1 MKLFTS
7 LINTIKEHFRLKL
20 IICFILCAILP
31 LLILGTIS
39 YKISYNIAKDKIL
52 KETAISCEKN
62 QHLLENRMT
71 QIENLEDSIH
81 FNLCMLC
88 TTAEQPM
95 SNYLDKLSAVR
106 NNIASIADSFNIY
119 HVNIFLPDDSFA
131 SKEGLTFCSLSDLK
145 KYKVQ
150 LSDFSKQGLTPNWIF
165 RKDINFPYMVSKG
178 EEPSGVLSC
187 YRYAKINS
195 QKTCL
200 AVHITSEELSN
211 YLNTF
216 SEGNPSLSYI
226 INSEGVVLS
235 STDKKQI
242 GGSLSNEKLHAITQN
257 LRLSHFSYDKCE
269 IISTPVHNQLFL
281 VTETPDYYIRQSS
294 SFLVKMIFICFMIIV
309 PLTML
314 SIIWVADQ
322 MTNKINH
329 LSHSMSEIKMD
340 DVIDSTQIDK
350 LVPSSSTHLDE
361 IDSLTV
367 TCANMISELNSSFEN
382 NLQLKIQE
390 EKLNYQLL
398 QSQIN
403 PHFLYNIL
411 ASVQNLLS
419 FGEITKANKML
430 ADLSLFYKGLLRT
443 SNDLIPIKKELEIA
457 QLYMEMEALC
467 KDNLFDWNI
476 DMEEGIE
483 NFLICKFTLQPILEN
498 SIQHGFKGNG
508 IHMHID
514 ISIRYDDDMIEI
526 MISDN
531 GIGMSPEKLNELREG
546 IVSKQIHYEKH
557 FGISNINSRIC
568 SSLQGHGT
576 LRVES
581 NKDTGTTIYIRIPQ
595 LLKDY

>member
-1 MKLFTS
+1 
-7 LINTIKEHFRLKL
+7 
-20 IICFILCAILP
+20 
-31 LLILGTIS
+31 
-39 YKISYNIAKDKIL
+39 
-52 KETAISCEKN
+52 
-62 QHLLENRMT
+62 
-71 QIENLEDSIH
+71 
-81 FNLCMLC
+81 
-88 TTAEQPM
+88 
-95 SNYLDKLSAVR
+95 
-106 NNIASIADSFNIY
+106 
-119 HVNIFLPDDSFA
+119 
-131 SKEGLTFCSLSDLK
+131 
-145 KYKVQ
+145 
-150 LSDFSKQGLTPNWIF
+150 
-165 RKDINFPYMVSKG
+165 
-178 EEPSGVLSC
+178 
-187 YRYAKINS
+187 
-195 QKTCL
+195 
-200 AVHITSEELSN
+200 
-211 YLNTF
+211 
-216 SEGNPSLSYI
+216 
-226 INSEGVVLS
+226 
-235 STDKKQI
+235 
-242 GGSLSNEKLHAITQN
+242 
-257 LRLSHFSYDKCE
+257 
-269 IISTPVHNQLFL
+269 
-281 VTETPDYYIRQSS
+281 
-294 SFLVKMIFICFMIIV
+294 MIIV

-467 KDNLFDWNI
+467 TDNLFDWNI

-557 FGISNINSRIC
+557 VGISNINSRIC

-595 LLKDY
+595 LLEDY